1 MRYGES
7 LRAGPAGGG
16 AAILDGPRAEAD
28 GLLRD
33 VLDRMVKEKE
43 IAAAF
48 FHRVADCVEDVDQR
62 RWFRRMAQDEK
73 DQRKILLKHRRE
85 LCGTVPAQPPIPV
98 SAVHE
103 VLERAARGSA
113 SLEDALRLAVQ
124 SAEEAQTACDRA
136 ADLVGDR
143 SCRIFL
149 KILCQESL
157 SHREELVGAL
167 RRFERER
174 SSAAEDVAA

>member
-1 MRYGES
+1 MS
-7 LRAGPAGGG
+7 
-16 AAILDGPRAEAD
+16 
-28 GLLRD
+28 GLLAVASLVWFMSNEACNGMLALLLNRD
-33 VLDRMVKEKE
+33 VV
-43 IAAAF
+43 
-48 FHRVADCVEDVDQR
+48 
-62 RWFRRMAQDEK
+62 
-73 DQRKILLKHRRE
+73 KHRRE